1 MANPFKEAEKAKKK
15 PAGKPSVPAEK
26 KEEVVVVETPD
37 EKVVPEVKVEKVV
50 KEPKKATGE
59 KSAATKK
66 KELLAGLNAEKES
79 AHTYAFYLT
88 DKNVEKLKAV
98 AEEKNVSTS
107 KLLDYILSE
116 FL

>member
-26 KEEVVVVETPD
+26 KEEVVVVETPE
-37 EKVVPEVKVEKVV
+37 EKEVPVVKTEKVV
-50 KEPKKATGE
+50 KETKKTASE
-59 KSAATKK
+59 KTATKK
-66 KELLAGLNAEKES
+66 KDLLAGLNAAKET

-88 DKNVEKLKAV
+88 DKNVDKLKAV
-98 AEEKNVSTS
+98 AEEQGVSTS

>member
-15 PAGKPSVPAEK
+15 PAGKSGVTTEK
-26 KEEVVVVETPD
+26 KEEVVVVETPE
-37 EKVVPEVKVEKVV
+37 EKEVPAVKTEKVV
-50 KEPKKATGE
+50 KETKKATGE
-59 KSAATKK
+59 KSAAAKK
-66 KELLAGLNAEKES
+66 KELLAGLNAGKES

-88 DKNVEKLKAV
+88 DKNVDKLKAV
-98 AEEKNVSTS
+98 AEEQGVSTS